1 MGHLRRNLH
10 FPLFPHVSTS
20 GKDGWAKWAW
30 HAMNCDSMAVALL
43 ADSHYCDKVSCV
55 P

>member
-20 GKDGWAKWAW
+20 VHGLAGWAR
-30 HAMNCDSMAVALL
+30 HAMSCELVVVTLL
-43 ADSHYCDKVSCV
+43 ADSDYRDKVSCV